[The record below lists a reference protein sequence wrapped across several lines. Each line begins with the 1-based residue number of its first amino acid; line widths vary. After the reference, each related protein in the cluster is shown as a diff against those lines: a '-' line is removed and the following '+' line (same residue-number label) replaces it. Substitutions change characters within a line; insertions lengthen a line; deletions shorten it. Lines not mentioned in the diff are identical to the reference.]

1 MDRHR
6 HADHPAATTLD
17 AAPYPDEPAV
27 VGGIVSDPALS
38 FGAKGLP
45 LWALARPVGQVLSR
59 AELGRAGRGP
69 LHALTDALHDLVMTG
84 WLATV
89 PAGQRVEAAE
99 GFVVRED
106 PDEPGDDHASG
117 DDRAHEEPASAGV
130 GKGVVG

>member
-17 AAPYPDEPAV
+17 ATPSPDEPAV
-27 VGGIVSDPALS
+27 VGGVVSDPALS
-38 FGAKGLP
+38 FGAKGLL
-45 LWALARPVGQVLSR
+45 LWALARPAGHVLTR

-69 LHALTDALHDLVMTG
+69 LHTLTDALHDLVQAG

-99 GFVVRED
+99 GFVVCED
-106 PDEPGDDHASG
+106 PDEPDQDRAGG
-117 DDRAHEEPASAGV
+117 DDRAPEERSPAGV